1 MRKKNI
7 NKHSK
12 IKNTGLLFE
21 FLLRQ
26 ITSDVL
32 SNKNKSMAMTMIKHR
47 FNENTELG
55 KELSLYQM
63 IINHSFNSDKKA
75 NFFIT
80 EVINNRNRL
89 NNSLLKRE
97 KYNLI
102 KEIKNNFNLIAFLSS
117 KVTNYKTYASIY
129 KLFEYKKTI
138 SPEEKTV
145 SYFNLIE
152 HLTTKNKSRLTD
164 SYKNKIPKDENLRI
178 LTYRLLLEKFNKKY
192 EKLNYKQKALLKE
205 YINNVSNTNS
215 LKEHIKIEV
224 KYVKNELNKHKKNI
238 KDKITKIKLNES
250 INSIEKFCK
259 TGNSKFVKDDAVIQ
273 LMRYYELIKEVKK
286 HG

>member
-1 MRKKNI
+1 MRKKSL

-32 SNKNKSMAMTMIKHR
+32 SNKSKSIAMTMIKNR
-47 FNENTELG
+47 FNKNTELG
-55 KELSLYQM
+55 KELSLYQT
-63 IINHSFNSDKKA
+63 IISHNFNSDKKA

-80 EVINNRNRL
+80 EVINNRDML
-89 NNSLLKRE
+89 SNSSLKRE

-102 KEIKNNFNLIAFLSS
+102 KEIKNNFNLVEFLSS
-117 KVTNYKTYASIY
+117 KVSNYKTYASIY
-129 KLFEYKKTI
+129 KLFEYKNDI
-138 SPEEKTV
+138 SPAEKTV
-145 SYFNLIE
+145 SYFNLVE
-152 HLTTKNKSRLTD
+152 HLTTKDKSKLTD
-164 SYKNKIPKDENLRI
+164 SYTNKIPKDENLRI

-192 EKLNYKQKALLKE
+192 EKLNYKQKSLLKE
-205 YINNVSNTNS
+205 YINNISNTNS
-215 LKEHIKIEV
+215 LKDHVKSEV
-224 KYVKNELNKHKKNI
+224 TYIKNELNKHKKNI
-238 KDKITKIKLNES
+238 KDKITRIKLNES
-250 INSIEKFCK
+250 IKSIDKFCK
-259 TGNSKFVKDDAVIQ
+259 TGNSKFIKDDAVLQ